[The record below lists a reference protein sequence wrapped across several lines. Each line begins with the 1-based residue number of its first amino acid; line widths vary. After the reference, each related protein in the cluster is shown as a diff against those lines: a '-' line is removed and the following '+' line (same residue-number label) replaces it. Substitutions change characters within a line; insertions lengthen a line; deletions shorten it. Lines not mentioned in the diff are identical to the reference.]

1 MAIAKNNESNDE
13 FNHARGE
20 MIRPEPARLFQEQN
34 TNNGNNRGGDE
45 EFEAGASLS
54 RQFQTRSAPQQ
65 SNAQQARQGEDG
77 REAGT
82 RIADSRVGVVGLVGR
97 LFRAVRTSLEASR
110 TLLQEPNAGVVGG
123 QEEVGRVAGGRV
135 AGGRAGDYGVR
146 QQAQEEE
153 QKDDILRQLEEV
165 SIKLQKVIE
174 QQKAIERKKDILRK
188 ERAVPIY
195 YESEEARKKSDNSRA
210 EAKFPGEYEEMKAG
224 IRERRERLERLA
236 RGEKTPTPA
245 TPNREEQA
253 PNPGTSLTRAS
264 SDEDLSKIALLGVG
278 MSPFT
283 SPIQSPGSPR

>member
-1 MAIAKNNESNDE
+1 MDHEFVHAKNFGNGN
-13 FNHARGE
+13 G
-20 MIRPEPARLFQEQN
+20 
-34 TNNGNNRGGDE
+34 NGNNRGGVEDLGV
-45 EFEAGASLS
+45 GAPVSGQLQFGSLGS
-54 RQFQTRSAPQQ
+54 TPQQ

-77 REAGT
+77 REAGA
-82 RIADSRVGVVGLVGR
+82 RIVDSRLGVVGLVGR
-97 LFRAVRTSLEASR
+97 LFRAVRTSHEASR
-110 TLLQEPNAGVVGG
+110 PLLQEPNAGVVGG
-123 QEEVGRVAGGRV
+123 QEEVGRA